1 MKELLPRERF
11 IRALRHEPLDRVPLL
26 YRMKHEAK
34 EKLARV
40 YGITD
45 AATGR
50 KHNPELELRLGN
62 DAIIY
67 QIGINADF
75 SHRPIAIGETWFNH
89 FGVGYGKS
97 GLKGRSPEEQ
107 VEFAKTQEFWGPAK
121 VVPENF
127 PKHHPIT
134 SPEEFK
140 NYEWPDP
147 ADPALLDPIRT
158 ICDKYQDDYF
168 IIVDLSST
176 LIEAAYAH
184 IVGTQNFFLY
194 MFDQP
199 ELIEGVLDGLTQY
212 YTELGVNAIKAGADM
227 IRVGDDVGAQQSMMV
242 SPKQWRE
249 LGKPRFES
257 MFNAFRK
264 ENPDIFIK
272 LHSCG
277 GLLADPRRRGGARGD
292 PLGADAADRGTE
304 GPGRDQAQARRRH
317 RAVRRLRRAAA
328 AAARAGRGGPPGGV
342 RRDEEPC
349 GGQRVHLLSVPLH
362 PRRRAGPEHL
372 HDAGGAAGLR
382 HLRQVSAELMPD
394 QTMTHL
400 PRIPICPVVLRTAWR
415 TDDWFSAIP
424 NKEGDS

>member
-11 IRALRHEPLDRVPLL
+11 ARAVRHEKVDRVPLL

-40 YGITD
+40 YGIKD
-45 AATGR
+45 AGTGR

-75 SHRPIAIGETWFNH
+75 SHRHIEIGETWYNH

-97 GLKGRSPEEQ
+97 GLQGRTPEEQ
-107 VEFAKTQEFWGPAK
+107 VEYAKTQEFWGPAK

-127 PKHHPIT
+127 PNFHPIK
-134 SPEEFK
+134 SMEDLK
-140 NYEWPDP
+140 SYEWPDP
-147 ADPALLDPIRT
+147 NDDEMLAPIRSL
-158 ICDKYQDDYF
+158 CDEYQDDYF

-184 IVGTQNFFLY
+184 IVGTQNFFLF

-199 ELIEGVLDGLTQY
+199 ELIEGVLDGLTEY
-212 YTELGVNAIKAGADM
+212 YTKLGRNAIAMGIDM
-227 IRVGDDVGAQQSMMV
+227 IRVGDDVGAQQSMML

-249 LGKPRFES
+249 LAKPRFQY
-257 MFNAFRK
+257 MFEQFRQ

-277 GLLADPRRRGGARGD
+277 DYSPILGDEVELGVHLSGLMQPTGGLKDQAEIKRKYGDDIALIGGFDVQRLLPRGQVEQVREGVLNVMKNLATGGGYIFSPSHYILADVPIQNIYTMLEAQRDFGTYGKY
-292 PLGADAADRGTE
+292 PL
-304 GPGRDQAQARRRH
+304 
-317 RAVRRLRRAAA
+317 
-328 AAARAGRGGPPGGV
+328 
-342 RRDEEPC
+342 
-349 GGQRVHLLSVPLH
+349 
-362 PRRRAGPEHL
+362 
-372 HDAGGAAGLR
+372 
-382 HLRQVSAELMPD
+382 
-394 QTMTHL
+394 
-400 PRIPICPVVLRTAWR
+400 
-415 TDDWFSAIP
+415 
-424 NKEGDS
+424 N

>member
-11 IRALRHEPLDRVPLL
+11 ARAVRREKVDRVPLL

-34 EKLARV
+34 EKLARI
-40 YGITD
+40 YGISN
-45 AATGR
+45 AGTGR

-75 SHRPIAIGETWFNH
+75 SHRHIDIGETWYNH

-97 GLKGRSPEEQ
+97 GLQGRTPEEQ

-127 PKHHPIT
+127 PSFHPIK
-134 SPEEFK
+134 SVEDLK
-140 NYEWPDP
+140 NYTWPDP
-147 ADPALLDPIRT
+147 DDAEILAPIKSL
-158 ICDKYQDDYF
+158 CEEYQDDYY

-199 ELIEGVLDGLTQY
+199 ELIDGVLDGLTEY
-212 YTELGVNAIKAGADM
+212 YTQLGRNAIDMGIDM
-227 IRVGDDVGAQQSMMV
+227 IRVGDDVGAQQSMML

-249 LGKPRFES
+249 LAKPRFEY
-257 MFNAFRK
+257 MFTEFRK
-264 ENPDIFIK
+264 ANQEIYIK

-277 GLLADPRRRGGARGD
+277 DYSPILGDEVELGVDLSGLMQPTGGLKDQVEIKRKHGADIALIGGFDVQRLLPRGQVEQVRQGVCDVMKNLGTGGGYIFSPSHYILADVPVQNIYTMLEAQRDFGTYGKY
-292 PLGADAADRGTE
+292 PL
-304 GPGRDQAQARRRH
+304 
-317 RAVRRLRRAAA
+317 
-328 AAARAGRGGPPGGV
+328 
-342 RRDEEPC
+342 
-349 GGQRVHLLSVPLH
+349 
-362 PRRRAGPEHL
+362 
-372 HDAGGAAGLR
+372 
-382 HLRQVSAELMPD
+382 
-394 QTMTHL
+394 
-400 PRIPICPVVLRTAWR
+400 
-415 TDDWFSAIP
+415 
-424 NKEGDS
+424 N